1 MTNTQEEQNEA
12 SPLASLFGN
21 APAAKAEEP
30 KLEAEATEKE
40 VETAESPAAET
51 PAAETPNEEAEQN
64 QESEP
69 TVDEDGRI
77 VVKFDDDGDEPDNS
91 KEDVASLKEQ
101 IKALLEEKEK
111 LSTPQLDPRIAKL
124 NEYVKNGG
132 EINANVW
139 ELQTKDY
146 SNINIKESKD
156 ALSVVKDKLKYIEG
170 LEQDE
175 IDFFLKNNYPI
186 ASGYEDDF
194 DEEDKLS
201 ESMKLRMEAKT
212 ALDPLK
218 EFQDKVMLPDVD
230 HNQSAEMERRISL
243 YRAESSAKLDEIE
256 SFDIELDADTK
267 LKIPFSGAGRNFAK
281 AIITDPAKMSS
292 FWNDRYTNE
301 KGETDFKRFAEEM
314 YYLEN
319 RNRIK
324 DAIYAQG
331 KSTGKKAI
339 LEEIQGENS
348 TSKLKQPPTGQKKK
362 TGLAAMTF

>member
-1 MTNTQEEQNEA
+1 MTNTQEEQNEV
-12 SPLASLFGN
+12 STLASLFGN
-21 APAAKAEEP
+21 APAPKAEEP
-30 KLEAEATEKE
+30 NLEAKE
-40 VETAESPAAET
+40 QVESKEDT
-51 PAAETPNEEAEQN
+51 PAAESTNESAEPKQEAE
-64 QESEP
+64 P
-69 TVDEDGRI
+69 IVDEDGRI
-77 VVKFDDDGDEPDNS
+77 VVSFDDDEDEQTDS
-91 KEDVASLKEQ
+91 KEDITSLKEQ
-101 IKALLEEKEK
+101 VKALLEEKER
-111 LSTPQLDPRIAKL
+111 LSVPQLDPRIAKL

-132 EINANVW
+132 EINANIW

-146 SNINIKESKD
+146 SNINIKDSKD

-175 IDFFLKNNYPI
+175 IDFFLKKNYPI

-201 ESMKLRMEAKT
+201 ENMKLRMEAKT

-230 HNQSAEMERRISL
+230 HNQSAEMERRINL
-243 YRAESSAKLDEIE
+243 YRAESSARLDEIE
-256 SFDIELDADTK
+256 SFNIELDADIK
-267 LKIPFSGAGRNFAK
+267 LKIPFTGAGRNFAK
-281 AIITDPAKMSS
+281 AIITDPNKMGT
-292 FWNDRYTNE
+292 FFRDRYE
-301 KGETDFKRFAEEM
+301 GEDGKVDYQRFAEEM

-331 KSTGKKAI
+331 KSVGKKAI
-339 LEEIQGENS
+339 LEEIQGENIV
-348 TSKLKQPPTGQKKK
+348 SKLKTPPTGQTKK